1 MAVGV
6 AKRLD
11 CASASNRQRQS
22 HPIMKN
28 GKDFVLTLVT
38 APNLKTARK
47 LAKLALDAH
56 LIACA
61 NLVPRI
67 ESHYWWQGKIE
78 SSAEVLIVM
87 KTAAV
92 RLAKL
97 ERLILAQHP
106 YDTAEIIAVPLSA
119 GTDRYLTWMA
129 ESVGGLSK
137 KSKAAR
143 KSARAQSSRRHTIS
157 FD

>member
-38 APNLKTARK
+38 APNLETARK

-92 RLAKL
+92 RLSSG
-97 ERLILAQHP
+97 
-106 YDTAEIIAVPLSA
+106 SA
-119 GTDRYLTWMA
+119 TRKTFGRKVATQGVFCQRTR
-129 ESVGGLSK
+129 
-137 KSKAAR
+137 AR
-143 KSARAQSSRRHTIS
+143 SLPA
-157 FD
+157 